1 MTESDTLTR
10 GRDAFERLAWK
21 TAYALFAKAAAEEP
35 LEPTDLVRM
44 ATAAALSGFLEEAY
58 ELDSRAYREFLSRGQ
73 LASAARSAF
82 WLCMRYRAFGDAVRA
97 NGWLA
102 RARRALEECGEECV
116 ERGYVILPAALE
128 AAERGEFTLALETF
142 ERARAIGQRFQEK
155 DLIAVAQLG
164 LGSCRLRSGSPNEGL
179 SQLDEIMLA
188 VEGRE
193 VSPLVT
199 GILYCSVIDVCHEVF
214 DLQRA
219 QAWTNALTDWCSAQP
234 DLVPFQGECQ
244 VHRARVLQLHGAWRA
259 ALDVTQSVTHQRL
272 RRSPTQAVG
281 LAWYQTAELHRL
293 QGQFDQAEEAYRQSS
308 RLGHV
313 PEPGLAQLR
322 LAQGQ
327 IDSAVAGVSRALDQ
341 ARGRNE
347 RSLLLPAYVEIMLA
361 AGDAASARAGAEELS
376 EIAAEVGTPFLRA
389 CAEYAT
395 GAVLLSSGDARGGQ
409 DVLRDAC
416 ASWQQLDAPY
426 EAARTRELI
435 GLASVALGDADRAS
449 LELDAAAWTY
459 RQLGA
464 QPDLARISRHPDSSA
479 PLDAGG
485 LTQRE
490 VEVLR
495 LVAAGKTNRS
505 IATEL
510 VVSEKTVARHVANI
524 FVKLNL
530 STRSA
535 ATAYAYEHKIV

>member
-1 MTESDTLTR
+1 MTQTETLAR
-10 GRDAFERLAWK
+10 GRDAYERLAWK
-21 TAYALFAKAAAEEP
+21 TAYALFATAAAEEP

-44 ATAAALSGFLEEAY
+44 ATAAALSGLVEEAF

-82 WLCMRYRAFGDAVRA
+82 WLCMRHRAFGDAVRA
-97 NGWLA
+97 NGWLS
-102 RARRALEECGEECV
+102 RARRALEECGEDCV
-116 ERGYVILPAALE
+116 EQGYVMLPVALE
-128 AAERGEFTLALETF
+128 AAERGELTLALETF

-244 VHRARVLQLHGAWRA
+244 VHRAQVLQLHGAWPA
-259 ALDVTQSVTHQRL
+259 ALDVTESVTQQRL
-272 RRSPTQAVG
+272 RRSPGPAVG
-281 LAWYQTAELHRL
+281 LAWYQKAELHRL

-313 PEPGLAQLR
+313 PEPGLVLLR

-327 IDSAVAGVSRALDQ
+327 VESAVAGVSRALDQ

-347 RSLLLPAYVEIMLA
+347 RSLLLPAYVEVMLA

-389 CAEYAT
+389 CAEHAT
-395 GAVLLSSGDARGGQ
+395 GAVLLTSGDARGGQ
-409 DVLRDAC
+409 DALRDAC

-435 GLASVALGDADRAS
+435 GLASAALGDPDRAS

-464 QPDLARISRHPDSSA
+464 EPDLARISRHPDSSA
-479 PLDAGG
+479 SLDAGG

-510 VVSEKTVARHVANI
+510 VLSEKTVARHVANI